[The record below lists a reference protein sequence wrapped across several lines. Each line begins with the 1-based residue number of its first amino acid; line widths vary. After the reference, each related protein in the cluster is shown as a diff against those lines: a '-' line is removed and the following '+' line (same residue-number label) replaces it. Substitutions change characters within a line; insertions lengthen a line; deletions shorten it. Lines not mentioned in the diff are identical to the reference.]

1 MYEKPKRIKLW
12 LNIAIVIT
20 VLVLCFLYLN
30 INPWQL
36 VTVVPSFIYYIT
48 ANFFP
53 PSFGNI
59 QVYARTAL
67 YTVAFA
73 IVGTYVSALLSFIF
87 GILMAEGIT
96 PYPIVRIVTRFLMT
110 FLRTIPVIIWASIM
124 VFIFGIGSM
133 VGLIALI
140 LSTTGFLSRSY
151 AESINEIAAKKLE
164 PLRASGVRTPQLIV
178 HGLLP
183 EFAPAWINWTLF
195 TFEINIRA
203 SAILGMVGAGGM
215 GVLIQRH
222 LNLRSFYEVATLILI
237 LIAVVLC
244 AEFLSGAIRKR
255 LFS

>member
-1 MYEKPKRIKLW
+1 MYEKAMRVKLL
-12 LNIAIVIT
+12 LNAAFVIA
-20 VLVLCFLYLN
+20 VLVMCLMYLN
-30 INPWQL
+30 ISPWQL
-36 VTVVPSFIYYIT
+36 IVVAPSFVSYIA

-53 PSFGNI
+53 PSIDNI
-59 QVYARTAL
+59 NIYARTVL

-73 IVGTYVSALLSFIF
+73 VVGTYISALLSFIF
-87 GILMAEGIT
+87 GMLMAEEIT
-96 PYPIVRIVTRFLMT
+96 PYPIVRIATRFIMT
-110 FLRTIPVIIWASIM
+110 FLRTIPVVIWASIM

-164 PLRASGVRTPQLIV
+164 PLKVSGVRTPQLII

-215 GVLIQRH
+215 GVLIQTH
-222 LNLRSFYEVATLILI
+222 LNLRNFNEVATLILI
-237 LIAVVLC
+237 LIAIVLF
-244 AEFLSGAIRKR
+244 AEFLSGTIRKR
-255 LFS
+255 LFL

>member
-1 MYEKPKRIKLW
+1 MYEKSKRIKLW
-12 LNIAIVIT
+12 LNFAIVIT
-20 VLVLCFLYLN
+20 ILVLCFLYLD
-30 INPWQL
+30 INFWQL
-36 VTVVPSFIYYIT
+36 IAVVPSFINYIA

-53 PSFGNI
+53 PSFDNI
-59 QVYARTAL
+59 QIYARTAL

-73 IVGTYVSALLSFIF
+73 VVGTYISALLSFVF
-87 GILMAEGIT
+87 GMLMAEGIT
-96 PYPIVRIVTRFLMT
+96 PYPTVRIFTRFVMT
-110 FLRTIPVIIWASIM
+110 FLRSIPVVIWASIM

-140 LSTTGFLSRSY
+140 LSTAGFLSRSY

-164 PLRASGVRTPQLIV
+164 PLRASGVRIPPLII

-215 GVLIQRH
+215 GVLIQTH
-222 LNLRSFYEVATLILI
+222 LNLRNFNEVATLILI
-237 LIAVVLC
+237 LIAIVLC
-244 AEFLSGAIRKR
+244 AEFLSSAIRKR
-255 LFS
+255 LFQ